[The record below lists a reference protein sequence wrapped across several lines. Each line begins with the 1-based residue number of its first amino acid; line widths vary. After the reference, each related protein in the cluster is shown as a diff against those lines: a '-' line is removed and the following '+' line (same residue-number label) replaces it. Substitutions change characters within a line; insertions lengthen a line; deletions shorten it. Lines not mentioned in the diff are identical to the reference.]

1 MTRITFYTE
10 KRASG
15 WAVVRSDGAL
25 IAIGFP
31 SSREANAWLGKQLV
45 AMADPDA

>member
-1 MTRITFYTE
+1 MTRNDFSIE

-25 IAIGFP
+25 IAIGFA
-31 SSREANAWLGKQLV
+31 SKRDAADWWNKEAEMVGL
-45 AMADPDA
+45 